1 MKKRFLFLALLTLSI
16 INFAYAENDDEYIFQ
31 VNREG
36 GKIVTT
42 HSGFLGLVHHQYVG
56 FLKVEYRTEG
66 KVVHVNCDGE
76 GVNRC
81 RVTTPDGK
89 SHTFSV
95 GKNTFYFGTFEEL
108 FDRMLLNVEDMIY
121 DNSYRGSLTQKV
133 SSVSVEGNRV
143 NIAFKIVWDLDK
155 EGNGCISMIANE
167 FSTL

>member
-89 SHTFSV
+89 NHSFYIGS
-95 GKNTFYFGTFEEL
+95 NSFYFQNFELL
-108 FDRMLLNVEDMIY
+108 FDNMLLEVEDAISEQIY
-121 DNSYRGSLTQKV
+121 KGENIKKISTTSI
-133 SSVSVEGNRV
+133 EGNEV
-143 NIAFKIVWDLDK
+143 IIAFRLVLLLDK
-155 EGNGCISMIANE
+155 NGDGTITMYADKIQ
-167 FSTL
+167 L